1 MRARLGDA
9 IDGAAATLQPA
20 APTIIS
26 VLHLCLTD
34 QNRTDAIVR
43 AAIGLLG
50 DLADTFPDG
59 ALRGQL
65 ASDWVDQALRVARSK
80 TGASAS
86 SAETRKLV
94 KWATVRAL
102 SLSPLTSAGG
112 RQEGDSIAHPLR
124 FHSQFL
130 PRRCDGLKPPA
141 YRVVQCI
148 ASALAFRVCQ
158 RLVQLQPRR
167 ALDLVRARL
176 ERRDACPLPAP

>member
-1 MRARLGDA
+1 ML
-9 IDGAAATLQPA
+9 PA

-94 KWATVRAL
+94 KWATVCAL
-102 SLSPLTSAGG
+102 VAEPAD
-112 RQEGDSIAHPLR
+112 Q
-124 FHSQFL
+124 
-130 PRRCDGLKPPA
+130 RRRPS
-141 YRVVQCI
+141 RRRRSN
-148 ASALAFRVCQ
+148 ASASFFTLNSSPVA
-158 RLVQLQPRR
+158 
-167 ALDLVRARL
+167 ATD
-176 ERRDACPLPAP
+176 

>member
-1 MRARLGDA
+1 L
-9 IDGAAATLQPA
+9 LPA

-112 RQEGDSIAHPLR
+112 RQEGDAVAHPLR
-124 FHSQFL
+124 FSL
-130 PRRCDGLKPPA
+130 SIPSPVAATD
-141 YRVVQCI
+141 
-148 ASALAFRVCQ
+148 
-158 RLVQLQPRR
+158 
-167 ALDLVRARL
+167 
-176 ERRDACPLPAP
+176 